1 MGKKTQKETKENKKD
16 MQQAQQQ
23 EIKSEQKGKTKSEK
37 NTQKEHKE
45 KVKDNVEQE
54 DKKVTTKKEQDK
66 VKTEEQDKK
75 VTTEEQESSKNKKSE
90 QEKIEEL
97 NDKYLRLAAEY
108 DNYRRRTLKEKME
121 LAKSAGEDILINIL
135 PVMDDFERGLASI
148 DKAKEV
154 DAIKEGVLLI
164 YNKFKEFL
172 KQRGVK
178 EIEAKEKEFDTD
190 LHEAV
195 TKIPAPSE
203 ELKGKVVDVIEKGYL
218 LNDKVIRYAKVV
230 IGE

>member
-1 MGKKTQKETKENKKD
+1 MGKQRKKEKKENEKDMSQAEQKINSDQKEESN
-16 MQQAQQQ
+16 
-23 EIKSEQKGKTKSEK
+23 SEK
-37 NTQKEHKE
+37 EE
-45 KVKDNVEQE
+45 VKDNL
-54 DKKVTTKKEQDK
+54 
-66 VKTEEQDKK
+66 
-75 VTTEEQESSKNKKSE
+75 E
-90 QEKIEEL
+90 QEKDKKGDAEEKEASKKEKSDKEKLEEL

-121 LAKSAGEDILINIL
+121 LSKVAGEDILVNIL
-135 PVMDDFERGLASI
+135 PVMDDFERGLETI

-154 DAIKEGVLLI
+154 DAIKEGIHLI

-178 EIEAKEKEFDTD
+178 AIEAKEKEFDTD

-195 TKIPAPSE
+195 TKIPAPE
-203 ELKGKVVDVIEKGYL
+203 EKLKGKVVDEIEKGYL

>member
-1 MGKKTQKETKENKKD
+1 MGKQRKKEKKENEKDMSQAEQKINSDQKEESN
-16 MQQAQQQ
+16 
-23 EIKSEQKGKTKSEK
+23 SEK
-37 NTQKEHKE
+37 EE
-45 KVKDNVEQE
+45 VKDNL
-54 DKKVTTKKEQDK
+54 
-66 VKTEEQDKK
+66 
-75 VTTEEQESSKNKKSE
+75 E
-90 QEKIEEL
+90 QEKDKKGDAEEKEASKKEKSDKEKLEEL

-121 LAKSAGEDILINIL
+121 LSKVAGEDILVNIL
-135 PVMDDFERGLASI
+135 PVMDDFERGLETI

-154 DAIKEGVLLI
+154 DAIKEGIHLI

-178 EIEAKEKEFDTD
+178 AIEAKEKEFDTD

-195 TKIPAPSE
+195 TKIPAPKE

>member
-54 DKKVTTKKEQDK
+54 
-66 VKTEEQDKK
+66 QDKK

-90 QEKIEEL
+90 QKKIEEL

>member
-1 MGKKTQKETKENKKD
+1 MGKKTKKENKENEKD
-16 MQQAQQQ
+16 MQQAQQ
-23 EIKSEQKGKTKSEK
+23 EIKSEQKRKTKSEK
-37 NTQKEHKE
+37 S
-45 KVKDNVEQE
+45 
-54 DKKVTTKKEQDK
+54 TKKEQKEKVEDK
-66 VKTEEQDKK
+66 VEQEQQEQQDKK
-75 VTTEEQESSKNKKSE
+75 VETEKKESSKKGKSDK
-90 QEKIEEL
+90 EKIEEL

-121 LAKSAGEDILINIL
+121 LAKSAGEDILVNIL

-172 KQRGVK
+172 KQHGVK

-195 TKIPAPSE
+195 TKMPAPSE

-218 LNDKVIRYAKVV
+218 LNEKVIRYAKVV

>member
-1 MGKKTQKETKENKKD
+1 MGQKKNKEKKENEKD
-16 MQQAQQQ
+16 MQQAQQ
-23 EIKSEQKGKTKSEK
+23 EINSEQNK
-37 NTQKEHKE
+37 NEEVEINDSVDPEEEAKEQNEPRKE
-45 KVKDNVEQE
+45 KS
-54 DKKVTTKKEQDK
+54 DK
-66 VKTEEQDKK
+66 
-75 VTTEEQESSKNKKSE
+75 
-90 QEKIEEL
+90 EKLKEL
-97 NDKYLRLAAEY
+97 NDKYIRLAAEY

-121 LAKSAGEDILINIL
+121 LAKSAGEDILVNIL
-135 PVMDDFERGLASI
+135 PVMDDFERGLESI

-154 DAIKEGVLLI
+154 DAIKDGVLLI

-178 EIEAKEKEFDTD
+178 AIEAKEKEFDTD

-195 TKIPAPSE
+195 TKIPAPE
-203 ELKGKVVDVIEKGYL
+203 EKLKGKVVDEIEKGYL

>member
-54 DKKVTTKKEQDK
+54 
-66 VKTEEQDKK
+66 QDKK

-90 QEKIEEL
+90 QKKIEEL

-154 DAIKEGVLLI
+154 DAIKEGLLLI

>member
-1 MGKKTQKETKENKKD
+1 MGKQRKKEKKENEKDMSQAEQKINSDQKEESN
-16 MQQAQQQ
+16 
-23 EIKSEQKGKTKSEK
+23 SEK
-37 NTQKEHKE
+37 EE
-45 KVKDNVEQE
+45 VKDNL
-54 DKKVTTKKEQDK
+54 
-66 VKTEEQDKK
+66 
-75 VTTEEQESSKNKKSE
+75 E
-90 QEKIEEL
+90 QEKDKKGDAEEKEASKKEKSDKEKLEEL

-121 LAKSAGEDILINIL
+121 LSKVAGEDILVNIL
-135 PVMDDFERGLASI
+135 PVMDDFERGLATI

-154 DAIKEGVLLI
+154 DAIKEGIHLI

-178 EIEAKEKEFDTD
+178 AIEAKEKEFDTD

-195 TKIPAPSE
+195 TKIPAPKE

>member
-1 MGKKTQKETKENKKD
+1 MGKKTKKENKENEKD
-16 MQQAQQQ
+16 MQQAPQ
-23 EIKSEQKGKTKSEK
+23 EINSEQEGKTKSEK
-37 NTQKEHKE
+37 STKKEHKQ

-54 DKKVTTKKEQDK
+54 
-66 VKTEEQDKK
+66 QDKK
-75 VTTEEQESSKNKKSE
+75 VDSEEKESSKKEKSDK
-90 QEKIEEL
+90 EKREEL

-121 LAKSAGEDILINIL
+121 LSKVAGEDILVNIL
-135 PVMDDFERGLASI
+135 PVMDDFERGLATI

-195 TKIPAPSE
+195 TKIPAPTE
-203 ELKGKVVDVIEKGYL
+203 ELKGKIVDVIEKGYI